1 MVDAHRDHDPLGEFH
16 AERLAIAL
24 ELARAGYVLA
34 PVRIHRDP
42 ITGKKAP
49 DYLWEG
55 LGWHDRAS
63 GDPAQILDWW
73 AQYGPGVSFL
83 VDTGRSG
90 AIGIDLDVIAE
101 RTDPDTGEVFPAV
114 DAVAEWGLSGWP
126 VGSMLVNTPSGGQHQ
141 YWRADDAD
149 QVLNA
154 KRVLGLPIDVR
165 GHGGH
170 LFAPGAVVLGPD
182 GEPEPNGL
190 YVLSGPLVPAA
201 ELAAL
206 PAELRTKL
214 AVPAR
219 ERRAPAAQGELK
231 DRRWVIEQCQE
242 QLERIRSW
250 PAREGTGFRSALL
263 GAAMVLGRAVAGG
276 IVTRTYAVT
285 KLGDA
290 VYAVWGVVDPDD
302 DRWIRD
308 GLDDGAEDPWTIVRV
323 RPEPVLDGEIVR
335 AHGPAS
341 SQVGR
346 DASELSRSTP
356 DLAVTQGHQNG
367 EIRTGSGGTPAQTEA
382 ISDGELDPLAITPEE
397 LAARVR
403 ARKLAEEIERL
414 EIRAEATAEISRR
427 RRAGRASI
435 ASGVIDDLDA
445 IPAPAMLLGSLIPE
459 DAVGILSG
467 RSGSYKSFL
476 ATSWAAAIGTGRA
489 WLDRDEFAV
498 SKARTVLYV
507 AAEGPRGAAGR
518 LRAWETA
525 TGTSRAGKV
534 LLYPRPIVLNDPDQA
549 QELAEYVGD
558 NGIGF
563 VVVDTLRMSTP
574 GAEENSS
581 TDWSAVFGAMTRLR
595 DDHGCGGLLV
605 DHSGHQ
611 DDWRPR
617 GTSAK
622 VTDPDYLLS
631 VAYDGAGA
639 GPEAQ
644 RELTVRKLKDDE
656 VTGSWPIIL
665 RPVNGQ
671 RFPLVDIGRV
681 GDLGRFVPAG
691 RWWEPDATTM
701 PESVR
706 ELIATGPGSAAARD
720 IWRVLRWVDSPDGL
734 SQADIRRNLKE
745 QPATDGRVHGS
756 TSIDRAFVLLAA
768 QQIVSKHPTNGRYTL
783 TLRGRNGT

>member
-1 MVDAHRDHDPLGEFH
+1 MVDDPSAHDPFGEHH
-16 AERLAIAL
+16 AARLAIAL
-24 ELARAGYVLA
+24 ELARAGYILA

-42 ITGKKAP
+42 RTGKKAP

-55 LGWHDRAS
+55 PGTGWHDRAS
-63 GDPAQILDWW
+63 GDVAQVLDWW
-73 AQYGPGVSFL
+73 AQYGPTVSYL
-83 VDTGRSG
+83 VDTGHSG
-90 AIGIDLDVIAE
+90 VVGIDLDVIAE

-141 YWRADDAD
+141 YWRADDTD

-165 GHGGH
+165 GLGGH

-182 GEPEPNGL
+182 GEPELDGL
-190 YVLSGPLVPAA
+190 YTLSGPLVAAA
-201 ELAAL
+201 ELLAL

-231 DRRWVIEQCQE
+231 DRGWVIEQCQE
-242 QLERIRSW
+242 QLERIRTW

-263 GAAMVLGRAVAGG
+263 GAGMVLGRAVAGG
-276 IVTRTYAVT
+276 IVTRTYAQT

-290 VYAVWGVVDPDD
+290 AYAVWGAVDEDD
-302 DRWIRD
+302 ERWIRD
-308 GLDDGAEDPWTIVRV
+308 GLDDGLEDPWTIVRV
-323 RPEPVLDGEIVR
+323 RPEAVLDGEIVR
-335 AHGPAS
+335 AHGPALS
-341 SQVGR
+341 LVSTPVS
-346 DASELSRSTP
+346 ALSRSTP
-356 DLAVTQGHQNG
+356 DLAVTQGDGNG
-367 EIRTGSGGTPAQTEA
+367 AIRVGSGGAGA
-382 ISDGELDPLAITPEE
+382 LLSDGELDPLAITPEE
-397 LAARVR
+397 LAARIR

-414 EIRAEATAEISRR
+414 EIRAEALSEISRR
-427 RRAGRASI
+427 RRSARPSI

-445 IPAPAMLLGSLIPE
+445 IAAPAMLVGSLIPE

-498 SKARTVLYV
+498 SGARTVLYV

-534 LLYPRPIVLNDPDQA
+534 LLYPRPIVLNDPDHA
-549 QELAEYVGD
+549 AELAEYVGD

-622 VTDPDYLLS
+622 ITDPDYLIS

-665 RPVNGQ
+665 RPVLGE

-691 RWWEPDATTM
+691 RWWEPDATVM

-706 ELIATGPGSAAARD
+706 DLIATGPGSAAARD

-734 SQADIRRNLKE
+734 SPADIRRNLKE

-756 TSIDRAFVLLAA
+756 TSIDRAFVLLTA